1 MAVPPPV
8 LPYFL
13 VLSRPFLFAPSSLA
27 KVFGHG
33 LFEQGGH
40 VVWDLQTITLGY
52 REGIPRTEMEKLL
65 IRYLNFSFL
74 ERASERAG
82 SILRAED
89 IYYPEEKGR
98 RERASERAANVDG
111 AKC

>member
-89 IYYPEEKGR
+89 IYYPEEKE
-98 RERASERAANVDG
+98 REGEGAANVDG